1 MISCCLAYIWD
12 LLSLVIFSGKIYYV
26 QCVLHSRCVKRT
38 NANQIRMRVRSVRI
52 SLSILIN
59 LFVGLFACLL
69 PCVFAFMYVCM
80 SICWSCIYTIVLLRS
95 TLYILHCR
103 CWGMMIWCGGR
114 ANHNAGDE
122 QMYVWLRVMK
132 HILLSWHNAS
142 LYLFVCMY
150 ACWYIMHLHHLFIAL
165 YILHCR
171 CWGMIRWCGGRANH
185 NSGDEQ
191 M

>member
-12 LLSLVIFSGKIYYV
+12 LLSLVIFSGKIYDV

-38 NANQIRMRVRSVRI
+38 NTNQIQMRVRSVRI

-114 ANHNAGDE
+114 ANHNVGDE
-122 QMYVWLRVMK
+122 QMYVWMRDMK
-132 HILLSWHNAS
+132 TSCCLDIMDLFTCLFACMHVDILCIYTIFL
-142 LYLFVCMY
+142 
-150 ACWYIMHLHHLFIAL
+150 
-165 YILHCR
+165 LHCTF
-171 CWGMIRWCGGRANH
+171 CIAGVGGW
-185 NSGDEQ
+185 
-191 M
+191 